1 MFDSRMLLH
10 MTEYTSFSS
19 LMRAKVQQKKFIR
32 EMERRKQDAN
42 VLSSVARSMTS
53 RNRPLERTGAH
64 LAVQ

>member
-1 MFDSRMLLH
+1 MPGNQGVRPRFLKTCPFRR
-10 MTEYTSFSS
+10 
-19 LMRAKVQQKKFIR
+19 RAKVQQKKFIR